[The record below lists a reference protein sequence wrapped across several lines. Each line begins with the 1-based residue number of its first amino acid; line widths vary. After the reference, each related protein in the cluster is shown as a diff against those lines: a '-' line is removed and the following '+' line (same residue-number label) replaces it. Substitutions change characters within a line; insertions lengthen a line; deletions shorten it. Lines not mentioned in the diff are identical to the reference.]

1 MWQILGGALSV
12 SPWIAFVVAVAVC
25 ESIEF
30 GAHMQRRK
38 LRKPRQ
44 AARPTPVRVR
54 VDH

>member
-12 SPWIAFVVAVAVC
+12 SPWIAFVIAVAVC
-25 ESIEF
+25 ESIEVR
-30 GAHMQRRK
+30 ARMQRRK

-44 AARPTPVRVR
+44 AARATWVR